1 MICVGAQSAH
11 ADNLLEDSKAPLHAG
26 CDAQLGHCPDNK
38 SAPLFHLVAVGRRG
52 RRGDRG
58 SQHILVFLRDD
69 RDNRGIWRFFTRY
82 HRWARNNYSLDH
94 ARWNSAFYDHRR

>member
-11 ADNLLEDSKAPLHAG
+11 ADNLVEDSKASLYAG
-26 CDAQLGHCPDNK
+26 RGAQLGHCPDNMF
-38 SAPLFHLVAVGRRG
+38 APLFHLMAAIRCGRG
-52 RRGDRG
+52 GDRR
-58 SQHILVFLRDD
+58 SKHILVFLRDD

-82 HRWARNNYSLDH
+82 HRWARNNYSLDY